1 MSFTT
6 FLSMFIIVL
15 GGGVVA
21 RIMFTPL
28 TASEAEIGVVCCI
41 GLIGVASWLIKQH

>member
-6 FLSMFIIVL
+6 FLSLFIIVL

-21 RIMFTPL
+21 RVLFTPL
-28 TASEAEIGVVCCI
+28 TGNEAEIAVASCI
-41 GLIGVASWLIKQH
+41 GLICVASWLIKQH